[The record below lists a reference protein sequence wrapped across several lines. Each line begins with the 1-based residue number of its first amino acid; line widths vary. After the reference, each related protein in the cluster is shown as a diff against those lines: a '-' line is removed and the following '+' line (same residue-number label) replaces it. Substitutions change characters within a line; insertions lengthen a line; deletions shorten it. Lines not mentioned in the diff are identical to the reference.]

1 MLQLCSNLHFS
12 NKISKRTWTFLFILF
27 ILAFFTTLHH
37 HQNAAATHKSSNF
50 YRDTFLSSATNYTLA
65 TYLRHLTLHP
75 HLAGT
80 TPSLHTAI
88 YVKSHFQSLN
98 LKTHVTNYTVL
109 LSYPLFSSVT
119 LHFPNG
125 SVLALTL
132 SEPGFS
138 SSTGIV
144 KPYHAYSPS
153 GSAYGKPCFLNYGR
167 EKDYIT
173 VSAHGVKVKGCIG
186 IVRRGGGLSRNEVV
200 EKAAVR
206 GVKAVLMFTEGDDDQ
221 FAGGVE
227 RGTVMGGLGDPLSP
241 GWGGVEN
248 GEKLKVD
255 DPLVM
260 QRFPSIHS
268 LPISMMS
275 AERILTLLE
284 GAEMPYEWRKSMKCS
299 TSGRLGPGPIMLNF
313 TYQGERKIA
322 TVHNVFAVVKGSEE
336 PDRFVLLG
344 NHRDAWTYGAVDPNS
359 GTAALLDIA
368 RRYALLMRL
377 GWNPRRTII
386 FCSWDAE
393 EFGMIGSTEWVEQN
407 LLNLGS
413 KSVAYLNVD
422 CAVQGPG
429 FFPSTTPQFDNLLTE
444 ITKKVTDP
452 DSEGTTVYE
461 RWTAS
466 NRGIKIQR
474 LSGVDSDFSPFLHHA
489 GVPSVDLYY
498 GRDFPVYHT
507 AFDSYNWMVNFGD
520 PFFQRHVAV
529 TAVWGLLALRLAE
542 DPILPFNFLPYA
554 AELQD
559 YTRILSDLLEGSS
572 ISLRPITA
580 ATQELAAAAKET
592 LEEAKKLKEDEAMDQ
607 HTALKR
613 RILNDRLMFAER
625 GFLDAEG
632 LQGKPWFKHMVYG
645 PRNDGESE
653 LDFFPGIANAIS
665 KSSGGLNSGE
675 QNAAIQHEIWRI
687 ARAIQRAAHA
697 LKVDGT
703 ASPLTRGREYGP
715 GYRENSIGSAATLMG
730 PATPDPD

>member
-1 MLQLCSNLHFS
+1 MLHLCSNLHFS
-12 NKISKRTWTFLFILF
+12 IKTWSFLFIFF
-27 ILAFFTTLHH
+27 ILAFFTTLNYHH
-37 HQNAAATHKSSNF
+37 NSPPTSLF
-50 YRDTFLSSATNYTLA
+50 YFNTFISSATNYTLA

-80 TPSLHTAI
+80 TPSLHTAL

-98 LKTHVTNYTVL
+98 LQTHVTNYTVL
-109 LSYPLFSSVT
+109 LSYPLFSSVI

-125 SVLALTL
+125 SVLSLALD
-132 SEPGFS
+132 EPGFS
-138 SSTGIV
+138 SSGVV

-167 EKDYIT
+167 EKDYI
-173 VSAHGVKVKGCIG
+173 ALGANGVKVKGCVG
-186 IVRRGGGLSRNEVV
+186 IVRRGGGLSRNEMV
-200 EKAAVR
+200 EKAAAR
-206 GVKAVLMFTEGDDDQ
+206 GVEAVLMFTEGE
-221 FAGGVE
+221 FEGGVE
-227 RGTVMGGLGDPLSP
+227 RGTVMSGLGDPLSP

-248 GEKLKVD
+248 GEKLRID

-268 LPISMMS
+268 LPISMKS
-275 AERILTLLE
+275 AEIILKSLE
-284 GAEMPYEWRKSMKCS
+284 GPEMPYEWRKSLRCS
-299 TSGRLGPGPIMLNF
+299 TSGRLGPGPIMINF
-313 TYQGERKIA
+313 TYQGEKKMA
-322 TVHNVFAVVKGSEE
+322 TVHNVFAVIRGSQE

-386 FCSWDAE
+386 LCSWDAE

-407 LLNLGS
+407 LVNLGS

-429 FFPSTTPQFDNLLTE
+429 FFPSTTPQLDNLLTE
-444 ITKKVTDP
+444 ITKKVNDP
-452 DSEGTTVYE
+452 DSEGMTLYE
-461 RWTAS
+461 RWTAA

-474 LSGVDSDFSPFLHHA
+474 LSGVDSDFAPFLHHA

-529 TAVWGLLALRLAE
+529 TGVWGLLALRLAE
-542 DPILPFNFLPYA
+542 DPILPFNYLPYA

-559 YTRILSDLLEGSS
+559 YTRILSKLLEGRN
-572 ISLRPITA
+572 ISLHPITA

-592 LEEAKKLKEDEAMDQ
+592 LDEAKKLKEDKSTDE

-632 LQGKPWFKHMVYG
+632 LQGRPWFKHMVYG

-665 KSSGGLNSGE
+665 KSSGGGE
-675 QNAAIQHEIWRI
+675 QNAAIQHEIWRT

-697 LKVDGT
+697 LKGELIT
-703 ASPLTRGREYGP
+703 
-715 GYRENSIGSAATLMG
+715 
-730 PATPDPD
+730 

>member
-1 MLQLCSNLHFS
+1 MLHLCSNLHFS
-12 NKISKRTWTFLFILF
+12 IKTWSFLFIFF
-27 ILAFFTTLHH
+27 ILAFFTTLNYHH
-37 HQNAAATHKSSNF
+37 NSPPTSLF
-50 YRDTFLSSATNYTLA
+50 YFNTFISSATNYTLA

-80 TPSLHTAI
+80 TPSLHTAL

-98 LKTHVTNYTVL
+98 LQTHVTNYTVL
-109 LSYPLFSSVT
+109 LSYPLFSSVI

-125 SVLALTL
+125 SVLSLALD
-132 SEPGFS
+132 EPGFS
-138 SSTGIV
+138 SSGVV

-167 EKDYIT
+167 EKDYI
-173 VSAHGVKVKGCIG
+173 ALGANGVKVKGCVG
-186 IVRRGGGLSRNEVV
+186 IVRRGGGLSRNEMV
-200 EKAAVR
+200 EKAAAR
-206 GVKAVLMFTEGDDDQ
+206 GVEAVLMFTEGE
-221 FAGGVE
+221 FEGGVE
-227 RGTVMGGLGDPLSP
+227 RGTVMSGLGDPLSP

-248 GEKLKVD
+248 GEKLRID

-268 LPISMMS
+268 LPISMKS
-275 AERILTLLE
+275 AEIILKSLE
-284 GAEMPYEWRKSMKCS
+284 GPEMPYEWRKSLRCS
-299 TSGRLGPGPIMLNF
+299 TSGRLGPGPIMINF
-313 TYQGERKIA
+313 TYQGEKKMA
-322 TVHNVFAVVKGSEE
+322 TVHNVFAVIRGSQE

-386 FCSWDAE
+386 LCSWDAE

-407 LLNLGS
+407 LVNLGS

-444 ITKKVTDP
+444 ITKKVNDP
-452 DSEGTTVYE
+452 DSEGMTLYE
-461 RWTAS
+461 RWTAA

-474 LSGVDSDFSPFLHHA
+474 LSGVDSDFAPFLHHA

-529 TAVWGLLALRLAE
+529 TGVWGLLALRLAE
-542 DPILPFNFLPYA
+542 DPILPFNYLPYA

-559 YTRILSDLLEGSS
+559 YTRILSKLLEGRN
-572 ISLRPITA
+572 ISLHPITA

-592 LEEAKKLKEDEAMDQ
+592 LDEAKKLKEDKATDE

-632 LQGKPWFKHMVYG
+632 LQGRPWFKHMVYG

-665 KSSGGLNSGE
+665 KLSGGGE
-675 QNAAIQHEIWRI
+675 QNAAIQHEIWRT
-687 ARAIQRAAHA
+687 ARAIQRAVHA
-697 LKVDGT
+697 LKGELIT
-703 ASPLTRGREYGP
+703 
-715 GYRENSIGSAATLMG
+715 
-730 PATPDPD
+730 

>member
-50 YRDTFLSSATNYTLA
+50 YLDTFLSSATNYTLA

-452 DSEGTTVYE
+452 DSEGMTVYE

-554 AELQD
+554 TELQD

-632 LQGKPWFKHMVYG
+632 LQGRPWFKHMVYG

-697 LKVDGT
+697 LKECRYE
-703 ASPLTRGREYGP
+703 L
-715 GYRENSIGSAATLMG
+715 
-730 PATPDPD
+730 

>member
-1 MLQLCSNLHFS
+1 MLS
-12 NKISKRTWTFLFILF
+12 
-27 ILAFFTTLHH
+27 
-37 HQNAAATHKSSNF
+37 
-50 YRDTFLSSATNYTLA
+50 
-65 TYLRHLTLHP
+65 
-75 HLAGT
+75 
-80 TPSLHTAI
+80 
-88 YVKSHFQSLN
+88 
-98 LKTHVTNYTVL
+98 
-109 LSYPLFSSVT
+109 
-119 LHFPNG
+119 
-125 SVLALTL
+125 LALD
-132 SEPGFS
+132 EPGFS
-138 SSTGIV
+138 SSGVV

-167 EKDYIT
+167 EKDYIALGT
-173 VSAHGVKVKGCIG
+173 NGVNVKGCVG
-186 IVRRGGGLSRNEVV
+186 IVRRGGGLSRNEMV
-200 EKAAVR
+200 EKAAAR
-206 GVKAVLMFTEGDDDQ
+206 GVEAVLMFTEGE
-221 FAGGVE
+221 FEGGVE
-227 RGTVMGGLGDPLSP
+227 RGTVMSGLGDPLSP

-248 GEKLKVD
+248 GEKLRID

-268 LPISMMS
+268 LPISMKS
-275 AERILTLLE
+275 AEIILKSLE
-284 GAEMPYEWRKSMKCS
+284 GPEMPYEWRKSLRCS
-299 TSGRLGPGPIMLNF
+299 TSGRLGPGPIMINF
-313 TYQGERKIA
+313 TYQGEKKMA
-322 TVHNVFAVVKGSEE
+322 TVHNVFAVIRGSQE

-386 FCSWDAE
+386 LCSWDAE

-407 LLNLGS
+407 LVNLGS

-444 ITKKVTDP
+444 ITKKVNDP
-452 DSEGTTVYE
+452 DSEGMTLYE
-461 RWTAS
+461 RWTAA

-474 LSGVDSDFSPFLHHA
+474 LSGVDSDFAPFLHHA

-529 TAVWGLLALRLAE
+529 TGVWGLLALRLAE
-542 DPILPFNFLPYA
+542 DPILPFNYLPYA

-559 YTRILSDLLEGSS
+559 YTRILSKLLEGRN
-572 ISLRPITA
+572 ISLHPITA

-592 LEEAKKLKEDEAMDQ
+592 LGEAKKLKEDKATDE

-632 LQGKPWFKHMVYG
+632 LQGRPWFKHMVYG

-665 KSSGGLNSGE
+665 KLSGGGE
-675 QNAAIQHEIWRI
+675 QNAAIQHEIWRT

-697 LKVDGT
+697 LKGELIT
-703 ASPLTRGREYGP
+703 
-715 GYRENSIGSAATLMG
+715 
-730 PATPDPD
+730 

>member
-1 MLQLCSNLHFS
+1 MLHLCSPLHFS
-12 NKISKRTWTFLFILF
+12 IKTLSFFFIFF
-27 ILAFFTTLHH
+27 ILAFFFTTLHH
-37 HQNAAATHKSSNF
+37 HQKPPLTSLF
-50 YRDTFLSSATNYTLA
+50 YFDTFLSSATNSTIS

-80 TPSLHTAI
+80 TPSLHTAL

-98 LKTHVTNYTVL
+98 LQTHVTNYSVL

-125 SVLALTL
+125 SILSLTL

-138 SSTGIV
+138 SSTGV
-144 KPYHAYSPS
+144 VTPYHAYSPS
-153 GSAYGKPCFLNYGR
+153 GSAYGNPCFLNYGR
-167 EKDYIT
+167 EKDYIAL
-173 VSAHGVKVKGCIG
+173 SAHGVKFKGCVG

-200 EKAAVR
+200 EKAAAR
-206 GVKAVLMFTEGDDDQ
+206 GVKAVLMFTEGEFKQ
-221 FAGGVE
+221 GVE
-227 RGTVMGGLGDPLSP
+227 RGTVMSGLGDPLSP

-248 GEKLKVD
+248 GEKLRID

-268 LPISMMS
+268 LPISIRS
-275 AERILTLLE
+275 AEIILKSLE
-284 GAEMPYEWRKSMKCS
+284 GPEMPYEWRKSMRYS
-299 TSGRLGPGPIMLNF
+299 NSGRLGPGPIMLNF
-313 TYQGERKIA
+313 TYQ
-322 TVHNVFAVVKGSEE
+322 E

-386 FCSWDAE
+386 LCSWDAE

-407 LLNLGS
+407 LVNLGS

-444 ITKKVTDP
+444 ITKKVNDP
-452 DSEGTTVYE
+452 DSEGTTLYE
-461 RWTAS
+461 RWTTA

-474 LSGVDSDFSPFLHHA
+474 LSGVDSDFASFLHHA

-520 PFFQRHVAV
+520 PLFQRHVAV
-529 TAVWGLLALRLAE
+529 TGVWGLLALYLAE
-542 DPILPFNFLPYA
+542 DPILPFNYLPYA

-559 YTRILSDLLEGSS
+559 YTRILSKLLEGSN

-580 ATQELAAAAKET
+580 AIQELAAAAKET
-592 LEEAKKLKEDEAMDQ
+592 LEEAKKLKEDEATDE

-632 LQGKPWFKHMVYG
+632 LQGRPWFKHMVYG

-665 KSSGGLNSGE
+665 RSSGSGGE
-675 QNAAIQHEIWRI
+675 QNAAIQHEIWRT

-697 LKVDGT
+697 LKGELIT
-703 ASPLTRGREYGP
+703 
-715 GYRENSIGSAATLMG
+715 
-730 PATPDPD
+730 

>member
-1 MLQLCSNLHFS
+1 MLHLCSNLHFS
-12 NKISKRTWTFLFILF
+12 IKTWSFLFIFF
-27 ILAFFTTLHH
+27 ILAFFTTLNYHH
-37 HQNAAATHKSSNF
+37 NSPPTSLF
-50 YRDTFLSSATNYTLA
+50 YFNTFISSATNYTLA

-80 TPSLHTAI
+80 TPSLHTAL

-98 LKTHVTNYTVL
+98 LQTHVTNYTVL
-109 LSYPLFSSVT
+109 LSYPLFSSVI

-125 SVLALTL
+125 SVLSLALD
-132 SEPGFS
+132 EPGFS
-138 SSTGIV
+138 SSGVV

-167 EKDYIT
+167 KKDYI
-173 VSAHGVKVKGCIG
+173 ALGANGVKVKGCVG
-186 IVRRGGGLSRNEVV
+186 IVRRGGGLSRNEMV
-200 EKAAVR
+200 EKAAAR
-206 GVKAVLMFTEGDDDQ
+206 GVEAVLMFTEGE
-221 FAGGVE
+221 FEGGVE
-227 RGTVMGGLGDPLSP
+227 RGTVMSGLGDPLSP

-248 GEKLKVD
+248 GEKLRID

-268 LPISMMS
+268 LPISMKS
-275 AERILTLLE
+275 AEIILKSLE
-284 GAEMPYEWRKSMKCS
+284 GPEMPYEWRKSLRCS
-299 TSGRLGPGPIMLNF
+299 TSGRLGPGPIMINF
-313 TYQGERKIA
+313 TYQGEKKMA
-322 TVHNVFAVVKGSEE
+322 TVHNVFAVIRGSQE

-386 FCSWDAE
+386 LCSWDAE

-407 LLNLGS
+407 LVNLGS

-444 ITKKVTDP
+444 ITKKVNDP
-452 DSEGTTVYE
+452 DSEGMTLYE
-461 RWTAS
+461 RWTAA

-474 LSGVDSDFSPFLHHA
+474 LSGVDSDFAPFLHHA

-529 TAVWGLLALRLAE
+529 TGVWGLLALRLAE
-542 DPILPFNFLPYA
+542 DPILPFNYLPYA

-559 YTRILSDLLEGSS
+559 YTRILSKLLEGRN
-572 ISLRPITA
+572 ISLHPITA

-592 LEEAKKLKEDEAMDQ
+592 LDEAKKLKEDKATDE

-632 LQGKPWFKHMVYG
+632 LQGRPWFKHMVYG

-665 KSSGGLNSGE
+665 KSSGGGE
-675 QNAAIQHEIWRI
+675 QNAEIQHEIWRT
-687 ARAIQRAAHA
+687 ARAIQRAAHG
-697 LKVDGT
+697 LKGELIT
-703 ASPLTRGREYGP
+703 
-715 GYRENSIGSAATLMG
+715 
-730 PATPDPD
+730 

>member
-50 YRDTFLSSATNYTLA
+50 YLDTFLSSATNYTLA

-173 VSAHGVKVKGCIG
+173 VSAHGVKVMGCIG

-452 DSEGTTVYE
+452 DSEGMTVYE

-554 AELQD
+554 TELQD

-632 LQGKPWFKHMVYG
+632 LQGRPWFKHMDYFHQIG
-645 PRNDGESE
+645 LLQMLQCRRTLPLPR
-653 LDFFPGIANAIS
+653 
-665 KSSGGLNSGE
+665 
-675 QNAAIQHEIWRI
+675 
-687 ARAIQRAAHA
+687 
-697 LKVDGT
+697 
-703 ASPLTRGREYGP
+703 
-715 GYRENSIGSAATLMG
+715 SIY
-730 PATPDPD
+730 

>member
-1 MLQLCSNLHFS
+1 MLHLCSDLHFS
-12 NKISKRTWTFLFILF
+12 IKTWSFFSMLF
-27 ILAFFTTLHH
+27 ILAFFTTLNYYQHS
-37 HQNAAATHKSSNF
+37 TPTSLF
-50 YRDTFLSSATNYTLA
+50 YFNSFISSATNYTLA

-80 TPSLHTAI
+80 APSLHTAL

-98 LKTHVTNYTVL
+98 LQTHVANYSVL
-109 LSYPLFSSVT
+109 LSYPLFSSVI

-125 SVLALTL
+125 SVLSLGL
-132 SEPGFS
+132 VEPGFS
-138 SSTGIV
+138 SSGVV

-153 GSAYGKPCFLNYGR
+153 GSAYGEPCFLNYGR
-167 EKDYIT
+167 EKDYIALGA
-173 VSAHGVKVKGCIG
+173 SGVKVKGCVG
-186 IVRRGGGLSRNEVV
+186 IVRRGGGLSRNEMV
-200 EKAAVR
+200 EKAAAR
-206 GVKAVLMFTEGDDDQ
+206 GVKAVLMFTEGE
-221 FAGGVE
+221 FENGVE
-227 RGTVMGGLGDPLSP
+227 RGTVMNGLGDPLSP

-248 GEKLKVD
+248 GEKLRMD

-268 LPISMMS
+268 LPISMKS
-275 AERILTLLE
+275 AEIILKSLE
-284 GAEMPYEWRKSMKCS
+284 GPEMPYEWRKSLRCS
-299 TSGRLGPGPIMLNF
+299 TSGRLGPGPIMINF
-313 TYQGERKIA
+313 TYQGEKKMA
-322 TVHNVFAVVKGSEE
+322 TVHNVFAVIRGSQE

-386 FCSWDAE
+386 LCSWDAE

-407 LLNLGS
+407 LINLGS

-444 ITKKVTDP
+444 ITKKINDP
-452 DSEGTTVYE
+452 DSEGMTLYE
-461 RWTAS
+461 RWTAAD
-466 NRGIKIQR
+466 RGIKIQR
-474 LSGVDSDFSPFLHHA
+474 LSGVDSDFAPFLHHA

-529 TAVWGLLALRLAE
+529 TGVWGLLALRLAD
-542 DPILPFNFLPYA
+542 DPILPFNYRPYA

-559 YTRILSDLLEGSS
+559 YTRILSKLLEGRN
-572 ISLRPITA
+572 ISLHPITA
-580 ATQELAAAAKET
+580 ATQELAATAKET
-592 LEEAKKLKEDEAMDQ
+592 LDEAKKLKVDKVTDER
-607 HTALKR
+607 TALKR

-632 LQGKPWFKHMVYG
+632 LQGRPWFKHMVYG

-653 LDFFPGIANAIS
+653 LYFFPGIANAIS
-665 KSSGGLNSGE
+665 KSSGGEE
-675 QNAAIQHEIWRI
+675 QNAAIQHEIWRS
-687 ARAIQRAAHA
+687 ARAIERAAHA
-697 LKVDGT
+697 LKGELI
-703 ASPLTRGREYGP
+703 A
-715 GYRENSIGSAATLMG
+715 
-730 PATPDPD
+730 

>member
-50 YRDTFLSSATNYTLA
+50 YLDTFLSSATNYTLA

-173 VSAHGVKVKGCIG
+173 VSAHGVKVMGCIG

-452 DSEGTTVYE
+452 DSEGMTVYE

-520 PFFQRHVAV
+520 PFFQRHVA
-529 TAVWGLLALRLAE
+529 AVWGLLALRLAE

-554 AELQD
+554 TELQD

-632 LQGKPWFKHMVYG
+632 LQGRPWFKHMVYG

-697 LKVDGT
+697 LKGE
-703 ASPLTRGREYGP
+703 LT
-715 GYRENSIGSAATLMG
+715 
-730 PATPDPD
+730 

>member
-1 MLQLCSNLHFS
+1 M
-12 NKISKRTWTFLFILF
+12 
-27 ILAFFTTLHH
+27 
-37 HQNAAATHKSSNF
+37 
-50 YRDTFLSSATNYTLA
+50 
-65 TYLRHLTLHP
+65 
-75 HLAGT
+75 
-80 TPSLHTAI
+80 
-88 YVKSHFQSLN
+88 
-98 LKTHVTNYTVL
+98 
-109 LSYPLFSSVT
+109 
-119 LHFPNG
+119 
-125 SVLALTL
+125 

-138 SSTGIV
+138 SSGVVT
-144 KPYHAYSPS
+144 PYHAYSPS
-153 GSAYGKPCFLNYGR
+153 GSAYGKPCFLNYGT
-167 EKDYIT
+167 EKDYIALG
-173 VSAHGVKVKGCIG
+173 AHGVKVKGCIG

-200 EKAAVR
+200 EKAAAR
-206 GVKAVLMFTEGDDDQ
+206 GVKAVLMFTESE
-221 FAGGVE
+221 FAGGFE
-227 RGTVMGGLGDPLSP
+227 RGTVMSGLGDPLSP

-248 GEKLKVD
+248 GEKLRVD

-275 AERILTLLE
+275 AEIILKSLE
-284 GAEMPYEWRKSMKCS
+284 GAEMPYEWRKNMRCT
-299 TSGRLGPGPIMLNF
+299 TSGRVGPGPIMLNF
-313 TYQGERKIA
+313 TYQGERKMA
-322 TVHNVFAVVKGSEE
+322 TVHNVFAVIRGSEE

-359 GTAALLDIA
+359 GTTALLDIA
-368 RRYALLMRL
+368 RRYALLMHL

-386 FCSWDAE
+386 LCSWDAE

-407 LLNLGS
+407 LVSLGS

-444 ITKKVTDP
+444 ITKKVNDP
-452 DSEGTTVYE
+452 DREGMTLYE
-461 RWTAS
+461 RWTSA

-474 LSGVDSDFSPFLHHA
+474 LSGVDSDFAPFLHHA

-507 AFDSYNWMVNFGD
+507 AFDSYNWMINFGD

-529 TAVWGLLALRLAE
+529 TGVWGLLALRLAE
-542 DPILPFNFLPYA
+542 DPILPFNYLPYA
-554 AELQD
+554 AVLQD
-559 YTRILSDLLEGSS
+559 YTRILSNLLEGSS

-592 LEEAKKLKEDEAMDQ
+592 LEEAKKLKEDEATDEGA
-607 HTALKR
+607 ALKR
-613 RILNDRLMFAER
+613 RILNDRLMLAER

-632 LQGKPWFKHMVYG
+632 LPGRPWFKHMVYG

-665 KSSGGLNSGE
+665 RSSGSGE
-675 QNAAIQHEIWRI
+675 QNAAIQHEIWRT

-697 LKVDGT
+697 LKGE
-703 ASPLTRGREYGP
+703 LT
-715 GYRENSIGSAATLMG
+715 
-730 PATPDPD
+730 

>member
-1 MLQLCSNLHFS
+1 MLHLCSNLHFS
-12 NKISKRTWTFLFILF
+12 IKTWSFLFIFF
-27 ILAFFTTLHH
+27 ILAFFTTLNYHR
-37 HQNAAATHKSSNF
+37 NSPPTSLF
-50 YRDTFLSSATNYTLA
+50 YFNTFISSATNYTLA

-80 TPSLHTAI
+80 TPSLHTAL

-98 LKTHVTNYTVL
+98 LQTHVTNYTVL
-109 LSYPLFSSVT
+109 LSYPLFSSVI

-125 SVLALTL
+125 SVLSLALD
-132 SEPGFS
+132 EPGFS
-138 SSTGIV
+138 SSGVV

-167 EKDYIT
+167 EKDYI
-173 VSAHGVKVKGCIG
+173 ALGANGVKVKGCVG
-186 IVRRGGGLSRNEVV
+186 IVRRGGGLSRNEMV
-200 EKAAVR
+200 EKAAAR
-206 GVKAVLMFTEGDDDQ
+206 GVEAVLMFTESE
-221 FAGGVE
+221 FEGGVE
-227 RGTVMGGLGDPLSP
+227 RGTVMSGLGDPLSP

-248 GEKLKVD
+248 GEKLRID

-268 LPISMMS
+268 LPISMKS
-275 AERILTLLE
+275 AEIILKSLE
-284 GAEMPYEWRKSMKCS
+284 GPEMPYEWRKSLRCS
-299 TSGRLGPGPIMLNF
+299 TSGRLGPGPIMINF
-313 TYQGERKIA
+313 TYQGEKKMA
-322 TVHNVFAVVKGSEE
+322 TVHNVFAVIWGSQE

-386 FCSWDAE
+386 LCSWDAE

-407 LLNLGS
+407 LVNLGS

-444 ITKKVTDP
+444 ITKKVNDP
-452 DSEGTTVYE
+452 DSEGMTLYE
-461 RWTAS
+461 RWTAA

-529 TAVWGLLALRLAE
+529 TGVWGLLAFRLAE
-542 DPILPFNFLPYA
+542 DPILPFNYLPYA

-559 YTRILSDLLEGSS
+559 YTRILSKLLEGRN
-572 ISLRPITA
+572 ISLHPITA

-592 LEEAKKLKEDEAMDQ
+592 LDEAKKLKEDKATDE

-632 LQGKPWFKHMVYG
+632 LQGRPWFKHMVYG

-665 KSSGGLNSGE
+665 KSSGGGE
-675 QNAAIQHEIWRI
+675 QNAAIQHEIWRT

-697 LKVDGT
+697 LKGELIT
-703 ASPLTRGREYGP
+703 
-715 GYRENSIGSAATLMG
+715 
-730 PATPDPD
+730 

>member
-1 MLQLCSNLHFS
+1 MLS
-12 NKISKRTWTFLFILF
+12 
-27 ILAFFTTLHH
+27 
-37 HQNAAATHKSSNF
+37 
-50 YRDTFLSSATNYTLA
+50 
-65 TYLRHLTLHP
+65 
-75 HLAGT
+75 
-80 TPSLHTAI
+80 
-88 YVKSHFQSLN
+88 
-98 LKTHVTNYTVL
+98 
-109 LSYPLFSSVT
+109 
-119 LHFPNG
+119 
-125 SVLALTL
+125 LALD
-132 SEPGFS
+132 EPGFS
-138 SSTGIV
+138 SSGVV

-167 EKDYIT
+167 EKDYI
-173 VSAHGVKVKGCIG
+173 SLGANGVKVKGCVG
-186 IVRRGGGLSRNEVV
+186 IVRRGGGLSRNEMV
-200 EKAAVR
+200 EKAAAR
-206 GVKAVLMFTEGDDDQ
+206 GVEAVLMFTEGE
-221 FAGGVE
+221 FEGGVE
-227 RGTVMGGLGDPLSP
+227 RGTVMSGLGDPLSP

-248 GEKLKVD
+248 GEKLRID

-268 LPISMMS
+268 LPISMKS
-275 AERILTLLE
+275 AEIILKSLE
-284 GAEMPYEWRKSMKCS
+284 GPEMPYEWRKSLRCS
-299 TSGRLGPGPIMLNF
+299 TSGRLGPGPIMINF
-313 TYQGERKIA
+313 TYQGEKKMA
-322 TVHNVFAVVKGSEE
+322 TVHNVFAVIRGSQE

-386 FCSWDAE
+386 LCSWDAE

-407 LLNLGS
+407 LVNLGS

-444 ITKKVTDP
+444 ITKKVNDP
-452 DSEGTTVYE
+452 DSEGMTLYE
-461 RWTAS
+461 RWTAA

-474 LSGVDSDFSPFLHHA
+474 LSGVDSDFAPFLHHA

-529 TAVWGLLALRLAE
+529 TGVWGLLALRLAE
-542 DPILPFNFLPYA
+542 DPILPFNYLPYA

-559 YTRILSDLLEGSS
+559 YTRILSKLLEGRN
-572 ISLRPITA
+572 ISLHPITA

-592 LEEAKKLKEDEAMDQ
+592 LDEAKKLKEDKATDE

-613 RILNDRLMFAER
+613 RILNDQLMFAER

-632 LQGKPWFKHMVYG
+632 LQGRPWFKHMVYG

-665 KSSGGLNSGE
+665 KSPGGGE
-675 QNAAIQHEIWRI
+675 QNAAIQHEIWRT
-687 ARAIQRAAHA
+687 ARAILRAAHA
-697 LKVDGT
+697 LKGELIT
-703 ASPLTRGREYGP
+703 
-715 GYRENSIGSAATLMG
+715 
-730 PATPDPD
+730 

>member
-50 YRDTFLSSATNYTLA
+50 YLDTFLSSATNYTLA

-173 VSAHGVKVKGCIG
+173 VSAHGVKVMGCIG

-452 DSEGTTVYE
+452 DSEGMTVYE

-529 TAVWGLLALRLAE
+529 WGLLALRLAE

-554 AELQD
+554 TELQD

-632 LQGKPWFKHMVYG
+632 LQGRPWFKHMVYG

-697 LKVDGT
+697 LKGE
-703 ASPLTRGREYGP
+703 LT
-715 GYRENSIGSAATLMG
+715 
-730 PATPDPD
+730 

>member
-1 MLQLCSNLHFS
+1 MLHLCSNLHFS
-12 NKISKRTWTFLFILF
+12 IKTWSFLFIFF
-27 ILAFFTTLHH
+27 ILAFFTTLNYHH
-37 HQNAAATHKSSNF
+37 NSPPTSLF
-50 YRDTFLSSATNYTLA
+50 YFNTFISSATNYTLA

-80 TPSLHTAI
+80 TPSLHTAL

-98 LKTHVTNYTVL
+98 LQTHVTNYTVL
-109 LSYPLFSSVT
+109 LSYPLISSVI

-125 SVLALTL
+125 SVLSLALD
-132 SEPGFS
+132 EPGFS
-138 SSTGIV
+138 SSGVV

-153 GSAYGKPCFLNYGR
+153 GSAYGKPCFLNFGR
-167 EKDYIT
+167 EKDYIALGT
-173 VSAHGVKVKGCIG
+173 NGVNVKGCVG
-186 IVRRGGGLSRNEVV
+186 IVRRGGGLSRNEMV
-200 EKAAVR
+200 EKAAAR
-206 GVKAVLMFTEGDDDQ
+206 GVEAVLMFTEGE
-221 FAGGVE
+221 FEGGVE
-227 RGTVMGGLGDPLSP
+227 RGTVMSGLGDPLSP

-248 GEKLKVD
+248 GEKLRID

-268 LPISMMS
+268 LPISMKS
-275 AERILTLLE
+275 AEIILKSLE
-284 GAEMPYEWRKSMKCS
+284 GPEMPYEWRKSLRCS
-299 TSGRLGPGPIMLNF
+299 TSGRLGPGPIMINF
-313 TYQGERKIA
+313 TYQGEKKMA
-322 TVHNVFAVVKGSEE
+322 TVHNVFAVIRGSQE

-386 FCSWDAE
+386 LCSWDAE

-407 LLNLGS
+407 LVNLGS

-444 ITKKVTDP
+444 ITKKVNDP
-452 DSEGTTVYE
+452 DSEGMTLYE
-461 RWTAS
+461 RWTAA

-474 LSGVDSDFSPFLHHA
+474 LSGVDSDFAPFLHHA

-529 TAVWGLLALRLAE
+529 TGVWGLLALRLAE
-542 DPILPFNFLPYA
+542 DPILPFNYLPYA

-559 YTRILSDLLEGSS
+559 YTHILSKLLEGRN
-572 ISLRPITA
+572 ISLHPITA

-592 LEEAKKLKEDEAMDQ
+592 LGEAKKLKEDKATDE

-613 RILNDRLMFAER
+613 RILNDQLMFAER

-632 LQGKPWFKHMVYG
+632 LQGRPWFKHMVYG

-665 KSSGGLNSGE
+665 KLSGGGE
-675 QNAAIQHEIWRI
+675 QNAAIQHEIWRT

-697 LKVDGT
+697 LKGELIT
-703 ASPLTRGREYGP
+703 
-715 GYRENSIGSAATLMG
+715 
-730 PATPDPD
+730 

>member
-50 YRDTFLSSATNYTLA
+50 YLDTFLSSATNYTLA

-173 VSAHGVKVKGCIG
+173 VSAHGVKVMGCIG

-452 DSEGTTVYE
+452 DSEGMTVYE

-554 AELQD
+554 TELQD

-632 LQGKPWFKHMVYG
+632 LQGRPWFKHMVYG

-697 LKVDGT
+697 LKGE
-703 ASPLTRGREYGP
+703 LT
-715 GYRENSIGSAATLMG
+715 
-730 PATPDPD
+730 